1 MRLNERLNLVL
12 PVDRDG
18 TTVYV
23 HSTPISREVFERF
36 YLPIAKTLAK
46 VGTNDLGMV
55 SGPRV
60 AALILKD
67 AAKEC
72 GMWEGEQGVER
83 GLLPEI
89 RRLTNVV
96 AFGPD
101 GWRPFPFD
109 KAISEKFFDRGRS
122 SGGRERHRFFYCSLT
137 HGEEER
143 EADSTRRV
151 CESVGCGNY
160 LVELYGVRRFIADI
174 DRDREYWREG
184 DTICHSVLTWLAGD
198 GLPEYLR
205 QFKQDFSSAHE
216 WRQRYL
222 LAALRRM

>member
-12 PVDRDG
+12 QVERDG

-96 AFGPD
+96 LFGPD

-109 KAISEKFFDRGRS
+109 KAISEKFFDEDDQAEVES
-122 SGGRERHRFFYCSLT
+122 AIVFFTVASLM
-137 HGEEER
+137 GKKKEKPI
-143 EADSTRRV
+143 
-151 CESVGCGNY
+151 
-160 LVELYGVRRFIADI
+160 L
-174 DRDREYWREG
+174 
-184 DTICHSVLTWLAGD
+184 LAGFASLW
-198 GLPEYLR
+198 GAETTSLNCTEYGASLPTLTATENTGVKAT
-205 QFKQDFSSAHE
+205 QSVIPS
-216 WRQRYL
+216 
-222 LAALRRM
+222 